1 MDNSLVEAM
10 ERMLDERLPAARRR
24 APHHHDESGD
34 ENSGFG
40 RGFRDHFQGGRDDR
54 GGGRRAGHENQ
65 RAGGDR
71 DHDRR
76 VRFDDEDES
85 QGSHEEYN
93 DDENPFH
100 TVDHLNVTENGVVLL
115 VMMVTIIVVTIG
127 LIQTVLL
134 VLNSVFQ
141 NFLERKM
148 LIFIS

>member
-1 MDNSLVEAM
+1 MSYSL
-10 ERMLDERLPAARRR
+10 P
-24 APHHHDESGD
+24 
-34 ENSGFG
+34 NFG
-40 RGFRDHFQGGRDDR
+40 VNN
-54 GGGRRAGHENQ
+54 ENQ